1 MYECKCSCHSVCIK
15 EGSALL
21 EMCVLPYKFLLDK
34 TVMAFSMCSV
44 FSFSKRKFFQNCQI
58 LSFLCAGH
66 PGLPL

>member
-1 MYECKCSCHSVCIK
+1 MYECKCSCHSVCIE
-15 EGSALL
+15 EGNALL

-44 FSFSKRKFFQNCQI
+44 FSFSNRKFFQNCQI